1 MTMNSKNKFLLGAI
15 SLLVLLLALTG
26 SGLAQGSD
34 PTDDD
39 VNAVASQLYCPVC
52 ENIPLDACGTAA
64 CEQWRGII
72 REKLAD
78 GWTEDQIKDY
88 FVAQYGDRVLAEPP
102 RQGFNWLVYIVPA
115 LVLVAGVVLLGL
127 GFRKWRQAAQER
139 VPAASA
145 PQASKSHEPPDDYVR
160 KVEEELKER
169 SRSSK

>member
-1 MTMNSKNKFLLGAI
+1 MKRTSQVFLGLI
-15 SLLVLLLALTG
+15 SLLVLMLALTG

-72 REKLAD
+72 REKLAE
-78 GWTEDQIKDY
+78 GWSEDQIKDY

-102 RQGFNWLVYIVPA
+102 RQGFNWLVYLVPA
-115 LVLVAGVVLLGL
+115 LVLIGGVVLLGL
-127 GFRKWRQAAQER
+127 GFQKWRQAAVESKPA
-139 VPAASA
+139 VPSRK
-145 PQASKSHEPPDDYVR
+145 PKESPEPSDDYIR

>member
-1 MTMNSKNKFLLGAI
+1 MQKTKRYLLGSI
-15 SLLVLLLALTG
+15 SLLILLLAVTG

-34 PTDDD
+34 PSDDD

-72 REKLAD
+72 RDRLAE

-102 RQGFNWLVYIVPA
+102 RQGFNWLVYLVPA
-115 LVLVAGVVLLGL
+115 LVLAGGVVLLGL
-127 GFRKWRQAAQER
+127 GFSKWRQAAQEH
-139 VPAASA
+139 VPAAPVQQKKRS
-145 PQASKSHEPPDDYVR
+145 PEPSDAYIR
-160 KVEEELKER
+160 KVEEELNER